1 MSKDGLPSSVRY
13 VKNGRSGR
21 WWKSAQQN
29 GQIHA
34 GWKNIPDE
42 LLLKKDLSAI
52 ETLLRGEYGDK
63 PGAKQDINQVL
74 NLLDDPSKHVWITF
88 EDDCLWWCT
97 VRDGVAA
104 NPDGETAVSGH
115 FWLTC
120 SRPWSNTSLTGRL
133 LATSELPGTVTTT
146 KGFRATVC
154 TPKDSEAILRLIKG
168 ETDKDAIN
176 SADRRREYELAVHK
190 IVQRL
195 SPQDFEHLI
204 DLILAGTGWE
214 RIAVLGGTREGID
227 VEAENPA
234 ADEIAFV
241 QVKSSAGQ
249 DVLDDYVE
257 RFTQRRERYA
267 RMIFAV
273 HTPRGHLTAPRGL
286 PVQVWTGEKV
296 AELVVRLGLGK
307 WVESRLS

>member
-1 MSKDGLPSSVRY
+1 MSRTGAVADGGS
-13 VKNGRSGR
+13 
-21 WWKSAQQN
+21 
-29 GQIHA
+29 
-34 GWKNIPDE
+34 
-42 LLLKKDLSAI
+42 LLMRAARFTPGGTTFLMNFCRRRAF
-52 ETLLRGEYGDK
+52 LRLRICSKEQYGDK
-63 PGAKQDINQVL
+63 PGAGQDINQLL
-74 NLLDDPSKHVWITF
+74 NLLDSPSQHVWITF
-88 EDDCLWWCT
+88 EDDFMWWCT
-97 VRDGVAA
+97 VHDDVTIT
-104 NPDGETAVSGH
+104 PDPEATTSGH

-120 SRPWSNTSLTGRL
+120 ARPWSNTSLTGRL
-133 LATSELPGTVTTT
+133 LATSEPPGTVTTT

-168 ETDKDAIN
+168 ETDKDAID

-204 DLILAGTGWE
+204 GLILARTGWE
-214 RIAVLGGTREGID
+214 RLATSGGVREGID
-227 VEAENPA
+227 VEVENPT

-249 DVLDDYVE
+249 EVLDDYVE

-267 RMIFAV
+267 RMVFAV
-273 HTPRGHLTAPRGL
+273 HTPRGRLTAPRGL

-296 AELVVRLGLGK
+296 GELVVRLGLGK

>member
-1 MSKDGLPSSVRY
+1 MLNDGLPSSVRY
-13 VKNGRSGR
+13 VKNGVSGR
-21 WWKSAQQN
+21 WWKAAQMN

-34 GWKNIPDE
+34 GWDNIPDE
-42 LLLKKDLSAI
+42 LLLKKDFPAI
-52 ETLLRGEYGDK
+52 ETLLRGQYGEK
-63 PGAKQDINQVL
+63 RGATQDINQVL
-74 NLLDDPSKHVWITF
+74 LLLDAPSQHVWVTF
-88 EDDCLWWCT
+88 EDGFMWWCT
-97 VRDGVAA
+97 VRDEVTIT
-104 NPDGETAVSGH
+104 PDAHATTSGH

-120 SRPWSNTSLTGRL
+120 SRPWSNTSFTGKL

-146 KGFRATVC
+146 AGFRGTAC
-154 TPKDSEAILRLIKG
+154 TPNDSEAILRLIKG
-168 ETDKDAIN
+168 ETDKDAIE
-176 SADRRREYELAVHK
+176 SADRRRAYELAIYK

-214 RIAVLGGTREGID
+214 RIGVLGGTREGID

-257 RFTQRRERYA
+257 RFMQRRERYA

-273 HTPRGHLTAPRGL
+273 HTPRGRLTVPRGL

>member
-1 MSKDGLPSSVRY
+1 
-13 VKNGRSGR
+13 
-21 WWKSAQQN
+21 
-29 GQIHA
+29 
-34 GWKNIPDE
+34 
-42 LLLKKDLSAI
+42 LLKKDLPAI
-52 ETLLRGEYGDK
+52 ETLLRGEYGNK

-74 NLLDDPSKHVWITF
+74 NLLDAPSKHIWITF
-88 EDDCLWWCT
+88 EDDYLWWCT
-97 VRDGVAA
+97 VRDGVTP

-146 KGFRATVC
+146 AGFRATVC
-154 TPKDSEAILRLIKG
+154 TPRDSEAILRLIKG

-190 IVQRL
+190 IVRRL
-195 SPQDFEHLI
+195 SPQDFERLI

-273 HTPRGHLTAPRGL
+273 HTPRGRLTAPRGL